1 MKGIYEY
8 MQKRKCIVKRFDNRY
23 RNKWEVVLISFCEK
37 YNISLSREISSDFY
51 PGYVAEIL
59 LLLLLFSDIR
69 IFLMPSSRLDN
80 VNSTKIADTQ
90 HTNVCDICHVLLLL
104 WLCA

>member
-1 MKGIYEY
+1 MK
-8 MQKRKCIVKRFDNRY
+8 
-23 RNKWEVVLISFCEK
+23 K
-37 YNISLSREISSDFY
+37 YNISLSGEILSDFY

-59 LLLLLFSDIR
+59 LFLLFSDIR

-104 WLCA
+104 